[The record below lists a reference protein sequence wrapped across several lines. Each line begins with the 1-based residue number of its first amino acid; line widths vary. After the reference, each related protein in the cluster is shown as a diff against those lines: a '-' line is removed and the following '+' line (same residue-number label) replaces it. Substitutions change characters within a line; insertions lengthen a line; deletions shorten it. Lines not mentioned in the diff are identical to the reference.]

1 MQRYDYYLIFKEE
14 NFIFVVG
21 VVYVPRRFT
30 ISA

>member
-1 MQRYDYYLIFKEE
+1 MQHCDYYLLFKEE
-14 NFIFVVG
+14 NFIFVVE